1 MTDSSLSS
9 RMLLGRLLT
18 RSGDQACDFA
28 VPLVLLQILPGEF
41 RMAAL
46 YFLLV
51 RVAMV
56 LFLPRISQIID
67 QVDRLKAA
75 QFGIF
80 LQLIG
85 VIAGLF
91 CVIAISKFS
100 HPSFQSL
107 NFTLIF
113 SIMISSGIASQLGS
127 TFMDISIATDLVPSS
142 FEGNQLARF
151 NSRLRQVDLFTEV
164 VSPVVAGALL
174 LMTSSFWP
182 LFGFSVIAIW
192 NILSFFPEYG
202 ILKSIFNE
210 RPDLNRKLLRVDES
224 AKQSIL
230 TRLKRGWSSFFKEP
244 VAPVVLAYAFL
255 WFSVLSPHGVLL
267 TAFLKDGWKLPELTI
282 GVFRGLGAVFGLLAT
297 VLFPLVVKKMS
308 VKNTALVFLSF
319 QTTVLVIGYYF
330 FLRGDQIGQFGFLAL
345 ILFSRIG
352 LYGFSLGEVQ
362 LRQTS
367 IAPEVRGEV
376 NGFAN
381 ALTALATIGLFGA
394 GVALPS
400 TDDFKYLV
408 LSSVAFVVL
417 ALAVY
422 WNWNRKAQQ

>member
-1 MTDSSLSS
+1 
-9 RMLLGRLLT
+9 MLLGRLLT
-18 RSGDQACDFA
+18 RSGDQAWDFA

-113 SIMISSGIASQLGS
+113 SIMILSGIASQLGS

-182 LFGFSVIAIW
+182 LFGFSIIALW

-210 RPDLNRKLLRVDES
+210 RPDLKRKLLKVDES

-244 VAPVVLAYAFL
+244 VAPVMLAYAFL

-282 GVFRGLGAVFGLLAT
+282 GVFRGLGAVFGLFAT
-297 VLFPLVVKKMS
+297 VLFPLAVKKIS

-319 QTTVLVIGYYF
+319 QTAVLVIGYYF
-330 FLRGDQIGQFGFLAL
+330 FLRGDQIGQFGFLTL

-422 WNWNRKAQQ
+422 WNWNRKSQDVA